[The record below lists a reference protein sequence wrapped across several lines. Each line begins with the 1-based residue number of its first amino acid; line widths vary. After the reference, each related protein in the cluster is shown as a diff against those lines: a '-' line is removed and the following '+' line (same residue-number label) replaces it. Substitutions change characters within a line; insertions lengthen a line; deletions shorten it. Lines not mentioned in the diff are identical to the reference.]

1 MNPQFTS
8 PGGSLEKPCFTLIA
22 RMDKRPP
29 YLISTEAGEP
39 CIVVYDSDSEMTV
52 KIKEFMALYGI
63 SDICMRMLKV
73 TELKKIMGFPENYVL
88 VGTQTEQKKYI
99 GNAVETH
106 MACALCSCLAK
117 EINRIAS

>member
-1 MNPQFTS
+1 MNPQFAS
-8 PGGSLEKPCFTLIA
+8 AGASIEKPCFTLIA

-29 YLISTEAGEP
+29 YIVTAETGP
-39 CIVVYDSDSEMTV
+39 TIVVYDGDSPMTV

-63 SDICMRMLKV
+63 SDICMRMLNI
-73 TELKKIMGFPENYVL
+73 TELKKIMGFPGDYVL

-106 MACALCSCLAK
+106 MACALCSCLAR
-117 EINRIAS
+117 ELNHMAS